1 MELDASSL
9 GPSGDV
15 QDPAVLVLAGQSIIS
30 ETADSA
36 HLYQIGRDVTS
47 TSPADSTVRFERA
60 EYGLPDNDQS
70 KSPGGSQKQKQHL
83 FYLVHPVGAQYRT
96 DLPAHYYMTS
106 AVPGMIGNIR
116 FETSKAR
123 LQRTGFRAFLSPKR
137 SARDQPLFDND
148 KTRQQLLFNA
158 TPKWKGCES
167 FTWTDAGGRKVAYED
182 EDGQHKLVVTL
193 PMPLELRDALVAL
206 WILRLWHD
214 IAETR
219 HAKRECKLVSC

>member
-9 GPSGDV
+9 GPSKDAL
-15 QDPAVLVLAGQSIIS
+15 DPAVLVLAGQSIIS
-30 ETADSA
+30 ETAASTP
-36 HLYQIGRDVTS
+36 LYQIDRGVTS
-47 TSPADSTVRFERA
+47 TPPADSTVRFERV
-60 EYGLPDNDQS
+60 EHGLPDNDQS
-70 KSPGGSQKQKQHL
+70 KSPDSSQKQKQHL

-96 DLPAHYYMTS
+96 DLPAHYYITS
-106 AVPGMIGNIR
+106 ALPGMIGNIR

-123 LQRTGFRAFLSPKR
+123 LQKTEFRAFLSPKR

-167 FTWTDAGGRKVAYED
+167 YTWADAGGRKVAYED
-182 EDGQHKLVVTL
+182 GGGQHKLVIT
-193 PMPLELRDALVAL
+193 MPISMELRDALVAL

-214 IAETR
+214 TAETSQ
-219 HAKRECKLVSC
+219 AKRECKLVSC